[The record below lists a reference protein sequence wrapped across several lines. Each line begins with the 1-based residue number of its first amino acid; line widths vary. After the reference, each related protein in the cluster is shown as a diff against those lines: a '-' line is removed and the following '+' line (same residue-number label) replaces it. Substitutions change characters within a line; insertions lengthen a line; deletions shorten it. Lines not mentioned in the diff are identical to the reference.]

1 MQLSFTGLSAKVR
14 FSFASVVNIAAKRLD
29 IRAIFCFFCFSV
41 FFLCV
46 PPFFSRE
53 RTDNAR
59 DQIEKREI
67 RCVVLNH
74 VYAESLSLS
83 LF

>member
-14 FSFASVVNIAAKRLD
+14 FSFASFVNIAAKRLD
-29 IRAIFCFFCFSV
+29 IYARFFYFLLFSLSL

-46 PPFFSRE
+46 CPSGFSRE

-59 DQIEKREI
+59 DQKRKKRNPI
-67 RCVVLNH
+67 CLLLNH
-74 VYAESLSLS
+74 VYADV
-83 LF
+83 

>member
-29 IRAIFCFFCFSV
+29 IRAIFLFFCFLC
-41 FFLCV
+41 FFFVCPSFV
-46 PPFFSRE
+46 FSRE

-59 DQIEKREI
+59 DQREKREI
-67 RCVVLNH
+67 RFVG
-74 VYAESLSLS
+74 Y
-83 LF
+83 

>member
-29 IRAIFCFFCFSV
+29 IYARFFYFLLFSLSQFFFCVCPSG
-41 FFLCV
+41 
-46 PPFFSRE
+46 FSRE

-59 DQIEKREI
+59 DQKRKKRNPI
-67 RCVVLNH
+67 CLLNH
-74 VYAESLSLS
+74 VYADV
-83 LF
+83 